1 MSEGKAAIEKSIVSN
16 PDTDREC
23 GYIRF
28 FFFQAED
35 GIRDVAVTGVQ
46 TCALPIYLRSTD
58 SRVGAVPPLRRP
70 AARSWRFR
78 CTQAS
83 WLSAWAR
90 SFCTVAHWRSNK
102 FWL

>member
-1 MSEGKAAIEKSIVSN
+1 MKGGWHKVHSVLRLTGDVLLL
-16 PDTDREC
+16 C
-23 GYIRF
+23 